1 MTTEPVGKVVT
12 FYSFKGGTGRTM
24 ALANVAWI
32 LAANGKRVLAVDW
45 DLESPGL
52 SRYFSPFLDRNA
64 IERRRTVIGLV
75 QDFQDHMGRRDEG
88 DEDAPEFARYAD
100 LTDRVITLD
109 WAGFAGQGRLDL
121 LPAGR
126 LNRDYATVLAGL
138 NWDDFYE
145 RHAGGYFLDAL
156 REEMKRHYDYVLI
169 DSRTGYSDVADICT
183 VQMPDML
190 VVCFTL
196 NEQGIE
202 GSATVARQV
211 ENHERHVRILPVPMR
226 LDAAEK
232 EKSDAIRAFA
242 KERFEGLPEAPD
254 RETRDRYW
262 DQVFVP
268 YQAYYNYEERLATI
282 GDTAGSQGTLLAAY
296 ELLTSELT
304 GGEVS
309 ALPRLDPDLR
319 LRVNEQFER
328 RLTVAE
334 RSIALWYAR
343 ADRIW
348 AEWLTDV
355 LNRAGIRVADPGADP
370 DADTSGHRDLLIVS
384 ERSEADPDLRLSSV
398 SQLRPTALAVCLTD
412 SARTSL
418 LADRRATFLTGLDE
432 RSAIQ
437 AVLRL
442 VGRSDALGPQPRAGA
457 VRYPFDEPLASNLDP
472 RNQRFTGRESDLL
485 DVRNRLLTSG
495 SGQASTVAL
504 QGMGGVGKSQIAL
517 EYAHRFRAA
526 YDVVWWVKADPVTF
540 IDTQLSELGL
550 RLRLPLAETG
560 AAIENARTVL
570 DALSRNPH
578 YRRWLIIFDNAEDP
592 EGVLPLMPKGPGH
605 ILVTSRK
612 PGWAVTAAASVPVD
626 VFPRVESIEHLRARA
641 PKVTPQEA
649 NQVANLVGDLPLAV
663 TAAAAFLAETRFS
676 VDEFLDAVR
685 TRGPNALT
693 LPGDESVSKEL
704 RDRPLP
710 AIWEVSLSELEE
722 RSPAA
727 YRLLQF
733 CSVMDPSVAL
743 DFIYSDELNQELLA
757 IDPELTERMLRGRL
771 IRELNRLALARTDG
785 QAGVRAGGRVSVHRL
800 IQDIVRYRMSEQEL
814 AEIRHQ
820 VHVALARFRPGGEVD
835 NPENWPVFRMIW
847 PHLEESEAVDCPD
860 EAVRQLLID
869 RVRYLWLVGDFRRGL
884 KQAVKTETVWQERL
898 TEMSRNGD
906 GNQRSL
912 RRQFLHLQF
921 NKANLIRSLGNFA
934 ESRGVDEA
942 VLAEQR
948 EHLGD
953 DHPHTLATASGLGGD
968 LRGLGHYRQALE
980 LDRATYEAWRDAFGD
995 DNPRTLTS
1003 LNNLA
1008 TSWRLLGDYKKALEL
1023 DEQVVRGRQEI
1034 LGERHPS
1041 TLASMASVGRD
1052 LREAGDYQRSVGQL
1066 RIVAQTF
1073 AEEFSPEAW
1082 DTLNANVNL
1091 AISMRSAGRVE
1102 EARRLL
1108 DDAYGHLRET
1118 FPTAPAT
1125 LACQLSRAV
1134 TLLGVEDDQAHEE
1147 LRLVYESYKNRLGP
1161 DHPHTLVC
1169 VNDLAMAALAV
1180 GTPEAA
1186 ESARDLAGQAARQ
1199 FAAALDADHPYTLAA
1214 ETNLGVCLGE
1224 MGRDDEAL
1232 AILRSTVERALTKLG
1247 ATHPDTLSCQANIAI
1262 IAERT
1267 GAGGDPA
1274 TIGRRISERSGP
1286 DHPAVA
1292 AVEKRRLLRRVIDP
1306 IPF

>member
-52 SRYFSPFLDRNA
+52 NRYFSPFLDRNV
-64 IERRRTVIGLV
+64 IERRRTVIGLI
-75 QDFQDHMGRRDEG
+75 QDFQDHMGGRE
-88 DEDAPEFARYAD
+88 EDGAEAPDFARHAD
-100 LTDRVITLD
+100 LAERVITLD
-109 WAGFAGQGRLDL
+109 WEFAGQGRLDL

-138 NWDDFYE
+138 NWDDFYV
-145 RHAGGYFLDAL
+145 RHGGGYFLDAL
-156 REEMKRHYDYVLI
+156 REEMKKRYDYVLI

-183 VQMPDML
+183 VQMPDTL
-190 VVCFTL
+190 AVCFTL

-211 ENHERHVRILPVPMR
+211 EDHERHVRILPVPMR
-226 LDAAEK
+226 LDPAEK

-262 DQVFVP
+262 NQVFVP

-296 ELLTSELT
+296 ELLTGELT
-304 GGEVS
+304 SGEVS
-309 ALPRLDPDLR
+309 SLPRLDPDLR
-319 LRVNEQFER
+319 LRVNERFER
-328 RLTVAE
+328 RLRVAE
-334 RSIALWYAR
+334 RSIALWYDR

-355 LNRAGIRVADPGADP
+355 LNRAGIRVADQGVNP

-384 ERSEADPDLRLSSV
+384 ERSEADPDLRLSSL
-398 SQLRPTALAVCLTD
+398 SRQRPTALAVCVTD
-412 SARTSL
+412 SVRTSL
-418 LADRRATFLTGLDE
+418 LADRRATFLTRLDE
-432 RSAIQ
+432 QSAIH

-442 VGRSDALGPQPRAGA
+442 VGRSEALGPQPRGGT

-485 DVRNRLLTSG
+485 EVRHRLLAGG
-495 SGQASTVAL
+495 SGQVSTVAL

-526 YDVVWWVKADPVTF
+526 HDVVWWIKADPVTF

-550 RLRLPLAETG
+550 RLRLPLSETG
-560 AAIENARTVL
+560 AAVENARAVL
-570 DALSRNPH
+570 DALSRNPE

-592 EGVLPLMPKGPGH
+592 EGVLPYLPKGSGH

-612 PGWAVTAAASVPVD
+612 PSWGGTAAAVPVD

-641 PKVTPQEA
+641 PKVSPQEA
-649 NQVANLVGDLPLAV
+649 NQVAALVGDLPLAV

-676 VDEFLDAVR
+676 VDEFLEAVR
-685 TRGPNALT
+685 TRGPSALT

-710 AIWEVSLSELEE
+710 AIWEVSLSELEV
-722 RSPAA
+722 RSAAA

-733 CSVMDPSVAL
+733 CSVMDPAVAL
-743 DFIYSDELNQELLA
+743 DFVYSDELNEELLS
-757 IDPELTERMLRGRL
+757 IDPELSERMLRGRL

-814 AEIRHQ
+814 AAVRHQ

-847 PHLEESEAVDCPD
+847 PHLAESKAVDCPD
-860 EAVRQLLID
+860 SSVRQLLID

-884 KQAVKTETVWQERL
+884 QQAVETETVWQERL
-898 TEMSRNGD
+898 TEISRNGSGD
-906 GNQRSL
+906 QRSL
-912 RRQFLHLQF
+912 RRQLLHLRF
-921 NKANLIRSLGNFA
+921 NKANLIRSLGNFT
-934 ESRGVDEA
+934 ESRAVDEA

-948 EHLGD
+948 ELLGA
-953 DHPHTLATASGLGGD
+953 DHPHTLTTASGLGGD

-1008 TSWRLLGDYKKALEL
+1008 TSWRLLGDYDKALEL

-1034 LGERHPS
+1034 LGERHPY

-1052 LREAGDYQRSVGQL
+1052 LREAGEYQRSVSQL
-1066 RIVAQTF
+1066 RLVAQAF
-1073 AEEFSPEAW
+1073 AEELSPEAW

-1091 AISMRSAGRVE
+1091 AISMRSAGRIE

-1108 DDAYGHLRET
+1108 DYAYGHLHET
-1118 FPTAPAT
+1118 FPTAPNT
-1125 LACQLSRAV
+1125 LACRLSLAV

-1147 LRLVYESYKNRLGP
+1147 IRLVYESYKKRLGP

-1180 GTPEAA
+1180 GTPEAG

-1199 FAAALDADHPYTLAA
+1199 FAEALGADHPYTLAA

-1224 MGRDDEAL
+1224 TGRDDEAL
-1232 AILRSTVERALTKLG
+1232 VILRSTVERALTKLG

-1262 IAERT
+1262 IEERT

-1286 DHPAVA
+1286 EHPAVA
-1292 AVEKRRLLRRVIDP
+1292 AIEKRRLLRRVIDP